1 MSVLPREEECGH
13 LTTTEEDNVTGTT
26 QLQSIYLSLWLSKV
40 ISHKAYLIIKCCVSH
55 KSFEYCAESENRML
69 VRGQNGSK
77 CAGHY
82 PHDPWL
88 PAWERSTACRH
99 LAQEK
104 DQIQKLKYSFYWM
117 WITFASSYSQKVVR
131 SNHHKYR
138 HKIDECLPR
147 AGRRMGSDGRRV
159 RGIF

>member
-77 CAGHY
+77 CAGR
-82 PHDPWL
+82 L
-88 PAWERSTACRH
+88 PSRPVAAGMR
-99 LAQEK
+99 AQYRVSPPSPGKGPNSKVEVQFLLNV
-104 DQIQKLKYSFYWM
+104 DHFCIIIQSKS
-117 WITFASSYSQKVVR
+117 
-131 SNHHKYR
+131 
-138 HKIDECLPR
+138 C
-147 AGRRMGSDGRRV
+147 
-159 RGIF
+159 